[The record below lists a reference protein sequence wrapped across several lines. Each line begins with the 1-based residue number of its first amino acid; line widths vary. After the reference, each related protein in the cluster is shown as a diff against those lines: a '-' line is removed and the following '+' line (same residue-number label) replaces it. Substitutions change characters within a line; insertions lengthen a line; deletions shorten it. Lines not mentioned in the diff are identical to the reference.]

1 MNALAI
7 DTSGNHLTV
16 LLLKGD
22 SVYKSHL
29 SNALLKHSITLMPEI
44 EKVLEETNTPLSEID
59 VFCSAIGP
67 GSFTGIRIGVSTIK
81 ALAYATGKKVLG
93 VTSFLSLAYNS
104 DESKVL
110 AVIDAKHDN
119 FYVCGFE
126 NKKVTIPPCFLSLS
140 EVKSLANGYTIVCDG
155 DIDISCVKAD
165 YESGF
170 YKAVKE
176 SLSLASY
183 DLESLLPLYV
193 KKSQAEE
200 EHNG

>member
-1 MNALAI
+1 MNCLAV

-16 LLLKGD
+16 VLLKGEQL
-22 SVYKSHL
+22 YKRHL
-29 SNALLKHSITLMPEI
+29 DNALLKHSVTLMPQI
-44 EKVLEETNTPLSEID
+44 EDILEEANLSLKDID
-59 VFCSAIGP
+59 VFGSSIGP
-67 GSFTGIRIGVSTIK
+67 GSFTGIRIGVSTVK
-81 ALAYATGKKVLG
+81 ALAFAGGNKVFA
-93 VTSFLSLAYNS
+93 VTSFKSLAYNS

-165 YESGF
+165 YENGF

>member
-16 LLLKGD
+16 LLLKGE
-22 SVYKSHL
+22 SVHKSHL

-44 EKVLEETNTPLSEID
+44 EKVLEETNTPLSKID
-59 VFCSAIGP
+59 VFCSSIGP

-81 ALAYATGKKVLG
+81 ALAYSTGKKVLG

-126 NKKVTIPPCFLSLS
+126 DKKVIIPPCFLSLS
-140 EVKSLANGYTIVCDG
+140 EVKNLANGYKVVCDG
-155 DIDISCVKAD
+155 NIDIPHIKGD

-176 SLSLASY
+176 SLPLASY

-200 EHNG
+200 ERNG